1 MIEVEGERDSE
12 DEAIPRWAWSRSHR
26 VLQAR
31 FVSEYGGKP
40 LMV

>member
-1 MIEVEGERDSE
+1 MIEVEGERDS